1 MTEKTDRGKSVKIDI
16 TENESEALPKVD
28 VENSESS
35 AKETVSE
42 AKDPTQQLEE
52 KIDRLAQEAQAN
64 YDRFLRVS
72 AEFDNYKK
80 RTAREV
86 ANQKKYANE
95 SLLKN
100 ILSVVDNLERAIQ
113 SAAGEGNQTEALLEG
128 INLTLKETLSLLER
142 FNVSPIEAL
151 GQPFDPAFHEAVLRE
166 EADKQDANTVLS
178 EIQKGYMIHERL
190 LRPSMVVVSMKSAKT
205 DPENDESTD
214 Q

>member
-16 TENESEALPKVD
+16 TENASEAPPKAD
-28 VENSESS
+28 VENSEST
-35 AKETVSE
+35 AKETVAE

-86 ANQKKYANE
+86 ANHKKYANE

-166 EADKQDANTVLS
+166 EADKHDANTVLS